1 MEKLTYKEF
10 IDNILN
16 TRGRF
21 ACGDEYHERH
31 HIIPKCMD
39 GTNDEEN
46 LIDLFAREHFIAH
59 KLLAKENPKNKKLVY
74 AWWCMATTNGKH
86 TDDAYKL
93 TSEEYEEIRIMYSE
107 SVTGENNPM
116 FGKTHSIETRRKISE
131 NHADVSG
138 ENNPNYGKSCSD
150 ETKQKL
156 SELRKG
162 KFTGEDNPFYGKK
175 HTEESKQKISEKRKG
190 KFIGE
195 NNPFYG
201 KKHTEETKKKIGMSN
216 SRGRSARARKV
227 IRLFDL
233 KVYDCLLDVMDDNKI
248 SKSTLID
255 RCKRQ
260 RDFMYYDEWIKQQE
274 SKEVTN
280 ELQAI

>member
-1 MEKLTYKEF
+1 MGNLTYEEF
-10 IDNILN
+10 INNILE

-21 ACGDEYHERH
+21 NCGDKYHERH
-31 HIIPKCMD
+31 HIVPKCVGGAD
-39 GTNDEEN
+39 DKKN
-46 LIDLFAREHFIAH
+46 LIDLYAGEHFEAH
-59 KLLAKENPKNKKLVY
+59 RLLALENPKNKGLVY
-74 AWWCMATTNGKH
+74 AWWCMATANGKH
-86 TDDAYKL
+86 TDETDRL
-93 TSEEYEEIRIMYSE
+93 TPEEYEEIRIMYSK

-116 FGKTHSIETRRKISE
+116 FGKTHPIETRRKISE

-138 ENNPNYGKSCSD
+138 ENNPNYGKPCSN
-150 ETKQKL
+150 ETRQKL

-175 HTEESKQKISEKRKG
+175 HTEEAKQKMSEKRKG

-195 NNPFYG
+195 NNSFYG
-201 KKHTEETKKKIGMSN
+201 KKHTEETKKKISLSN
-216 SRGRSARARKV
+216 SRGKSARARKV

-255 RCKRQ
+255 RCKIQ
-260 RDFMYYDEWIKQQE
+260 RDFMYYDEWIKQQ
-274 SKEVTN
+274 KQGGN
-280 ELQAI
+280 G

>member
-1 MEKLTYKEF
+1 MRNLTYEEF
-10 IDNILN
+10 INNNLE

-21 ACGDEYHERH
+21 NCGDVYHERH
-31 HIIPKCMD
+31 HIIPKCI
-39 GTNDEEN
+39 GGGNETEN

-59 KLLAKENPKNKKLVY
+59 KLLAKENPKNKELIY
-74 AWWCMATTNGKH
+74 AWWCMATANGKH

-93 TSEEYEEIRIMYSE
+93 TPEEYEEIRTMYSK

-116 FGKTHSIETRRKISE
+116 FGKIHSVETRRKISE

-138 ENNPNYGKSCSD
+138 ENNPNYGKPRSD

-175 HTEESKQKISEKRKG
+175 HTEEAKQKMSEERKG

-195 NNPFYG
+195 NNSFYG
-201 KKHTEETKKKIGMSN
+201 KKHTEETKKKISISN
-216 SRGRSARARKV
+216 SRGKSARARKV
-227 IRLFDL
+227 IRLLDL

-260 RDFMYYDEWIKQQE
+260 LDFMYYDEWIKQQDN
-274 SKEVTN
+274 KEETD
-280 ELQAI
+280 EL

>member
-1 MEKLTYKEF
+1 MGNLTYEEF
-10 IDNILN
+10 INNILE

-21 ACGDEYHERH
+21 NCGDEYHERH
-31 HIIPKCMD
+31 HVVPKCIGGAD
-39 GTNDEEN
+39 DKEN

-59 KLLAKENPKNKKLVY
+59 KLLALENPKNKGLVY
-74 AWWCMATTNGKH
+74 AWWCMVTANGKH

-93 TSEEYEEIRIMYSE
+93 TPEEYEEIRIMYSK

-138 ENNPNYGKSCSD
+138 ENNPNYGKPRSD

-162 KFTGEDNPFYGKK
+162 KFTGEDSSFYGKK
-175 HTEESKQKISEKRKG
+175 HTEEAKQKMSEKRKG
-190 KFIGE
+190 KFTGE
-195 NNPFYG
+195 DNPFYG
-201 KKHTEETKKKIGMSN
+201 KKHTEETKKKISISN
-216 SRGRSARARKV
+216 SRGNSTRARRI

-260 RDFMYYDEWIKQQE
+260 RDFMYYDEWIKQQDN
-274 SKEVTN
+274 KEEVN
-280 ELQAI
+280 EL